1 MPSIIKN
8 IEPFLEELNDAIKKK
23 VVKLVYKLQCS
34 KLRDEMNR
42 CVKEFETYNKELN
55 SLRSEYTTLM
65 SKKNKLSRNPP
76 ENIRLNIEEKEDQVR
91 RMDEDPVKEEEDE
104 SEADESEAD
113 ESEEEESEEEESEE
127 EKSEEDKSEE
137 EESEEEESEAAEDD
151 QAKQTEAEADESE
164 AAEDDQAKQTEAE
177 KDESEEDSD
186 NEEVFEIEID
196 DVTYYATNEEN
207 GPLYNCD
214 ENGDPGNKVGYLK
227 DGEPF
232 FY

>member
-127 EKSEEDKSEE
+127 E
-137 EESEEEESEAAEDD
+137 ESEEEESEAAEDD

>member
-104 SEADESEAD
+104 SEAAESEAD
-113 ESEEEESEEEESEE
+113 E
-127 EKSEEDKSEE
+127 SEE

-164 AAEDDQAKQTEAE
+164 AAEDDQAKQAE
-177 KDESEEDSD
+177 DESEEDSD

>member
-104 SEADESEAD
+104 SEAAESEAD
-113 ESEEEESEEEESEE
+113 ESEEEESEEEE
-127 EKSEEDKSEE
+127 SEE

-164 AAEDDQAKQTEAE
+164 AAEDDQAKQAE
-177 KDESEEDSD
+177 DESEEDSD

>member
-104 SEADESEAD
+104 SEAAESEAD
-113 ESEEEESEEEESEE
+113 ESEEEE
-127 EKSEEDKSEE
+127 SEE

-164 AAEDDQAKQTEAE
+164 AAEDDQAKQAE
-177 KDESEEDSD
+177 DESEEDSD